1 MVHRSR
7 KETKEEERF
16 LSMQLISQE
25 KDPAVGMQLIS
36 QEKDPAVGINGFEG
50 TRPE

>member
-1 MVHRSR
+1 MKQK

-25 KDPAVGMQLIS
+25 KDPAVR
-36 QEKDPAVGINGFEG
+36 INGFKE